1 MESVNSGIRDL
12 YLKYLPDDLI
22 AYRDK
27 YHPFLQVVPMSTW
40 HLYSEFENGKPA
52 GGRIVFVWLFGI
64 IGAFVL
70 LLACINFI
78 NLSTARSEKRAREVG
93 VRKTVG
99 SIAAQLVAQFLSE
112 SFVVTVL
119 GFVIALALVALA
131 RDLFNTVS
139 GKKIALPFNNP
150 DVLGYGIGVPDRD
163 NIVGWNVPG
172 LLPIFFSAGES
183 AQGNC

>member
-1 MESVNSGIRDL
+1 
-12 YLKYLPDDLI
+12 
-22 AYRDK
+22 
-27 YHPFLQVVPMSTW
+27 MSTW

-70 LLACINFI
+70 LLACINFT

-99 SIAAQLVAQFLSE
+99 SMRAQLVAQFLSE

-119 GFVIALALVALA
+119 AFVIGLALVALS
-131 RDLFNTVS
+131 RDLFNAVS
-139 GKKIALPFNNP
+139 EKSALPFDNP
-150 DVLGYGIGVPDRD
+150 VFGVRHWCYLTVQTLLAGTYPAFYLSSFRPAKVLK
-163 NIVGWNVPG
+163 
-172 LLPIFFSAGES
+172 
-183 AQGNC
+183 GNFKCRGSSWPRRCWWSCSSPSTT